1 MNCQEFFN
9 EKNNSIVRIDGFI
22 QFLRDTFHDLD
33 RHDNEYGQLSVFLQK
48 ELGLYLE
55 PYKEDFNITLNEL
68 EKVREQIFFKILEI
82 KNKIK
87 NDLKEKKFL
96 DKIKITIRAYKY
108 FGYYLNSYE
117 EKTIKVYLNTL
128 LKFHPLILSGITLL
142 SMICYFVYFGFE
154 LRYFPDLGGSDV
166 AYVGVL
172 FFFIL
177 AFISL
182 SIILPCLFYPGYH
195 KKDIGW
201 IFFFGLSLLPLFT
214 LVCMA
219 TLNTIINKSLDVLF
233 WFSLIGSFIYLIIVI
248 CTDKFTTFSLCKVA
262 ILIIIIAV
270 VVIFVVVIGCFPE
283 NFSFNGWFFPSIV
296 GLYLMTLVYFKGLKY
311 FYNQNDYIAPVMA
324 ISIIV
329 IVFLSWSSLG
339 SIANWLGMT
348 NVEYKY
354 LSIEK
359 STLGALPKGI
369 YDISKIAPFEK
380 SQFDNN
386 LTMEHGERN
395 NTISYTNVSHK
406 YIQFGCE
413 EKNCNDI
420 KDAIN
425 IKYQD
430 KKLSYTTKDKEDI
443 SKENNFTIGTTVK
456 VIPKENITY
465 IEKQNDV
472 ILLHN
477 IKAISTLGKFYYL
490 ETIGYKNENNEETK
504 FELDSSKIISRA
516 KE

>member
-33 RHDNEYGQLSVFLQK
+33 RHDNEYGQLSAFLQK

-55 PYKEDFNITLNEL
+55 PYKEDFNTTLNEL

-201 IFFFGLSLLPLFT
+201 TIFFGFSLLPLFA
-214 LVCMA
+214 LICMVA
-219 TLNTIINKSLDVLF
+219 LNTIIANEIMLIDLLII
-233 WFSLIGSFIYLIIVI
+233 SLITSSIYL
-248 CTDKFTTFSLCKVA
+248 F
-262 ILIIIIAV
+262 LII
-270 VVIFVVVIGCFPE
+270 
-283 NFSFNGWFFPSIV
+283 
-296 GLYLMTLVYFKGLKY
+296 YF
-311 FYNQNDYIAPVMA
+311 
-324 ISIIV
+324 
-329 IVFLSWSSLG
+329 
-339 SIANWLGMT
+339 
-348 NVEYKY
+348 
-354 LSIEK
+354 
-359 STLGALPKGI
+359 
-369 YDISKIAPFEK
+369 DI
-380 SQFDNN
+380 N
-386 LTMEHGERN
+386 
-395 NTISYTNVSHK
+395 
-406 YIQFGCE
+406 
-413 EKNCNDI
+413 
-420 KDAIN
+420 
-425 IKYQD
+425 
-430 KKLSYTTKDKEDI
+430 TKDH
-443 SKENNFTIGTTVK
+443 SFFA
-456 VIPKENITY
+456 
-465 IEKQNDV
+465 
-472 ILLHN
+472 LLCQ
-477 IKAISTLGKFYYL
+477 
-490 ETIGYKNENNEETK
+490 
-504 FELDSSKIISRA
+504 
-516 KE
+516 

>member
-55 PYKEDFNITLNEL
+55 PYKEDFNTTLNEL

-201 IFFFGLSLLPLFT
+201 TIFFGFSLLPLFA
-214 LVCMA
+214 LICMVA
-219 TLNTIINKSLDVLF
+219 LNTILANEIMLIDLLII
-233 WFSLIGSFIYLIIVI
+233 SLITSSIYL
-248 CTDKFTTFSLCKVA
+248 F
-262 ILIIIIAV
+262 LIIYFDINTKDHFFCFTMSVVAAIVVLVFICFTLIFILKKELPINYDLIGEFLSVMIAFCII
-270 VVIFVVVIGCFPE
+270 
-283 NFSFNGWFFPSIV
+283 
-296 GLYLMTLVYFKGLKY
+296 TLAYFKGLEY

-329 IVFLSWSSLG
+329 IVFLSWFLLG
-339 SIANWLGMT
+339 AIANRLGIT
-348 NVEYKY
+348 NVEFKN

-359 STLGALPKGI
+359 SVAGALPEKICKNGKY
-369 YDISKIAPFEK
+369 YDNSKTYYDE
-380 SQFDNN
+380 N
-386 LTMEHGERN
+386 E
-395 NTISYTNVSHK
+395 TNGV
-406 YIQFGCE
+406 
-413 EKNCNDI
+413 
-420 KDAIN
+420 
-425 IKYQD
+425 
-430 KKLSYTTKDKEDI
+430 
-443 SKENNFTIGTTVK
+443 VK
-456 VIPKENITY
+456 
-465 IEKQNDV
+465 
-472 ILLHN
+472 LHN
-477 IKAISTLGKFYYL
+477 IKALSTLGKFYYL
-490 ETIGYKNENNEETK
+490 EAIGCEKDEKTR
-504 FELDSSKIISRA
+504 FELDASKIISRE
-516 KE
+516 KQER